1 MMEDEILDL
10 LYDLIKNKLE
20 FEKQLYRVPKRIV
33 KIKINYPFYISQDEY
48 ELLEEFIKNKE
59 KKNG

>member
-10 LYDLIKNKLE
+10 LYDIIKNKLE

-33 KIKINYPFYISQDEY
+33 KIKINYPFYIS
-48 ELLEEFIKNKE
+48 IS
-59 KKNG
+59 

>member
-1 MMEDEILDL
+1 MENEVLDL
-10 LYDLIKNKLE
+10 LYDIIKNKLE

-33 KIKINYPFYISQDEY
+33 QVKINYPFYISQDEY